1 MKKIAIIPLL
11 LLCSTLWAQKV
22 PNFTFS
28 ENMANPELRGKKL
41 TIQGKLVAVCEGRG
55 GDDYFFLDKKP
66 NKTLLIHVSNKG
78 DYFDREA
85 PKYVD
90 NVVYYH
96 FTPEL
101 LKKIQ
106 FESSKYEEGEYNI
119 SAIDDSVPYE
129 EISENKIKIK
139 RAGFGERD
147 DEGYLLMGIQMFQ
160 IKKFKSKADFEK
172 FKKEFL
178 SNP

>member
-1 MKKIAIIPLL
+1 MKKIAIIPIL
-11 LLCSTLWAQKV
+11 LLCGTLWAQKV

-41 TIQGKLVAVCEGRG
+41 TIQGKLVAVKEDGET
-55 GDDYFFLDKKP
+55 DDYFFLDKKT
-66 NKTLLIHVSNKG
+66 NKTLLIHVRNTG
-78 DYFDREA
+78 NFFNRNA

-106 FESSKYEEGEYNI
+106 FEQVEEGKYNI
-119 SAIDDSVPYE
+119 FALEDSVPYE
-129 EISENKIKIK
+129 EISERKVKIK
-139 RAGFGERD
+139 RAGFGETD
-147 DEGYLLMGIQMFQ
+147 EEGYMLMGIQQFQ
-160 IKKFKSKADFEK
+160 IQRFKSKADFEK